1 MAISNDT
8 LRKMIVDFGGFEL
21 SDAELDLVRPELE
34 SYLTEVENLRDLDL
48 SAVMSSR
55 LLRAAEGGEANA

>member
-8 LRKMIVDFGGFEL
+8 LRKMIADFGGFEL

-34 SYLTEVENLRDLDL
+34 SYLTEVENLRGLDL
-48 SAVMSSR
+48 SSVMSSR

>member
-8 LRKMIVDFGGFEL
+8 LRKMIVDFGGFDL
-21 SDAELDLVRPELE
+21 SDAELDLVRPELD

-55 LLRAAEGGEANA
+55 LLRAAEGREANA

>member
-34 SYLTEVENLRDLDL
+34 SYLTEVENLRGLDL
-48 SAVMSSR
+48 SSVMSSR

>member
-8 LRKMIVDFGGFEL
+8 LRKMIVDFGGFDL
-21 SDAELDLVRPELE
+21 SDAELDLVRPELD